1 MNYEVDSRKIR
12 PGQIFVALK
21 GHTVDG
27 HNFINDAIKNGA
39 SKIIAEKNVQCSV
52 PLEVVENTENYL
64 KEVLKKEYAD
74 KINTLKIIGIT
85 GTNGKTTTAY
95 LTYQLLNDFGEK
107 TAYIGTIG
115 FKTPNEEIVTENTT
129 PDILTIYTLLLHA
142 LKIGCNTVVMEI
154 SSHAL
159 SYERIYGLHIDIA
172 AFTNLTE
179 DHLDYHKT
187 MENYLNAKLKIID
200 YMQKD
205 SKLIVNSDDEASK
218 AFVNKFGSGIKLGYN
233 NKKYDYNIEKAN
245 ITPAE
250 THITFTYEN
259 KEYNV
264 TTNLTSKFNVYNYM
278 TSLAILHEC
287 GYSLQEIINK
297 TKDLHAP
304 KGRCET
310 HKVNNGYAVIDYAHT
325 PDAVEKVI
333 TAYNELKKGKVITIV
348 GCGGDRD
355 PIKRPIMGNIATS
368 LSDYTILTSD
378 NPRTEDP
385 AKIMEDI
392 LKGVKSDNY
401 EVELDRKTAIKKG
414 IEMLKPED
422 ILLILGKGH
431 EDYQIIGHT
440 KIHLDDAE
448 EVENW
453 QKEHEVLP

>member
-1 MNYEVDSRKIR
+1 MLYEIDSRKIKK
-12 PGQIFVALK
+12 GQIFVALK

-27 HNFINDAIKNGA
+27 HDYIKQAIENGA
-39 SKIIAEKNVQCSV
+39 AKVIAEKEVECSV
-52 PLEVVENTENYL
+52 PLEVVPSTEEYL
-64 KEVLKKEYAD
+64 KHALAKEY
-74 KINTLKIIGIT
+74 KNKVNKLKIIGIT

-95 LTYQLLNDFGEK
+95 LTYQLLNLLGEK
-107 TAYIGTIG
+107 CGYIGTLG
-115 FKTPNEEIVTENTT
+115 FKYKDLSNETDNTT
-129 PDILTIYTLLLHA
+129 PNILVLYNLLLK
-142 LKIGCNTVVMEI
+142 LVDEGCQTVVMEI

-159 SYERIYGLHIDIA
+159 AFERIYGLHLDIV

-187 MENYLNAKLKIID
+187 MENYLNAKLKILD
-200 YMQKD
+200 YLVPNGG
-205 SKLIVNSDDEASK
+205 LIVNGDDETSQ
-218 AFVNKFGSGIKLGYN
+218 KFIDKFQKGIRLGF
-233 NKKYDYNIEKAN
+233 KPEYDYFIKKTN

-250 THITFTYEN
+250 TDIDFVYNN
-259 KEYNV
+259 KDYHV
-264 TTNLTSKFNVYNYM
+264 TTNLTSKFNVYNYI
-278 TSLAILHEC
+278 TALAIVHSL
-287 GYSLQEIINK
+287 GYNVDSIITETNK
-297 TKDLHAP
+297 LHAP

-310 HKVNNGYAVIDYAHT
+310 HKVNGGYAVIDYAHT

-333 TAYNELKKGKVITIV
+333 EAYNELKTNRVITIV

-355 PIKRPIMGNIATS
+355 PIKRPIMGRIATE
-368 LSDYTILTSD
+368 LSDYAILTSD

-392 LKGVKSDNY
+392 LKGVTTNNY
-401 EVELDRKTAIKKG
+401 EVELDRRTAIKKG
-414 IEMLKPED
+414 IEMLEPED

-453 QKEHEVLP
+453 KEEHKKN

>member
-1 MNYEVDSRKIR
+1 MLKKDSRKIVC
-12 PGQIFVALK
+12 GD
-21 GHTVDG
+21 TYVDTSG
-27 HNFINDAIKNGA
+27 NNEYVFDAVKNGA
-39 SKIIAEKNVQCSV
+39 VEVISKQKYDDKTI
-52 PLEVVENTENYL
+52 VVEDP
-64 KEVLKKEYAD
+64 KEYYNNYIYNKYYD
-74 KINTLKIIGIT
+74 SIKDLKLIGVT
-85 GTNGKTTTAY
+85 GTNGKTTISY
-95 LTYQLLNDFGEK
+95 IIYQLLNK
-107 TAYIGTIG
+107 MNVRCAYIGTIG
-115 FKTPNEEIVTENTT
+115 FYKCGIVKELNNTT
-129 PDILTIYTLLLHA
+129 PDIDELYEYLYECSCDNIEY
-142 LKIGCNTVVMEI
+142 VVMEV
-154 SSHAL
+154 SSHSL
-159 SYERIYGLHIDIA
+159 VQDRVYGLKYDVAI
-172 AFTNLTE
+172 FTNLTE

-187 MENYLNAKLKIID
+187 MENYLNAKLKIFD
-200 YMQKD
+200 YMNE
-205 SKLIVNSDDEASK
+205 SGKLIVNNDDNASK

-233 NKKYDYNIEKAN
+233 NTENDYNILKTEIN
-245 ITPAE
+245 PAE
-250 THITFTYEN
+250 TKIKFTYKNET
-259 KEYNV
+259 YNV

-287 GYSLQEIINK
+287 GYKIEDIIDK
-297 TKDLHAP
+297 TKEIKAP

-310 HKVNNGYAVIDYAHT
+310 HKVNGGYAVIDYAHT

-355 PIKRPIMGNIATS
+355 PIKRPIMGGIATK

-392 LKGVKSDNY
+392 LKGVKSTNY

-453 QKEHEVLP
+453 KKEHN